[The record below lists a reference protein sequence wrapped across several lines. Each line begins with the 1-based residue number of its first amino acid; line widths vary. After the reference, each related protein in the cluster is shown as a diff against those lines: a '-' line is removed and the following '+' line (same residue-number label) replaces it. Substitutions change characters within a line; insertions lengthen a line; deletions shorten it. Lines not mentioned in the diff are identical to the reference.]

1 MKNKFSLFIVIIF
14 LCFCFV
20 IFYKGLNTSNNYTPK
35 VNEKKNIP
43 TFKAKDFYSD
53 NYINSDK
60 IFEESTFYIVNIW
73 ASWCVPC
80 RAEHPLL
87 MQLSKN
93 QSIKL
98 IGFNYRDNFNNA
110 KKFIDDFGNPYSRIL
125 IDKDGTLGVEFGAYG
140 VPETFLIDKNKNI
153 IKKFINDFGNPYSR
167 ILIDKDGTLGV
178 EFGAYGVPETFLI
191 DKNKDI
197 IKKFV
202 GPINQE
208 IVNEIKSIIK

>member
-1 MKNKFSLFIVIIF
+1 MKNKIFPII
-14 LCFCFV
+14 LFV
-20 IFYKGLNTSNNYTPK
+20 IFTTVFLVFYKGLQNSNIYIPMKNI
-35 VNEKKNIP
+35 EKNIP
-43 TFKAKDFYSD
+43 YVEIKKFASNDI
-53 NYINSDK
+53 INSNK
-60 IFEESTFYIVNIW
+60 IFQSNKFYLLNIW

-80 RAEHPLL
+80 RTEHPLL

-98 IGFNYRDNFNNA
+98 IGLNYRDNFNNA
-110 KKFIDDFGNPYSRIL
+110 KKFINDFGNPYYKIL
-125 IDKDGTLGVEFGAYG
+125 IDKDG
-140 VPETFLIDKNKNI
+140 I
-153 IKKFINDFGNPYSR
+153 
-167 ILIDKDGTLGV
+167 LGV

-208 IVNEIKSIIK
+208 IVNEIKLIIK